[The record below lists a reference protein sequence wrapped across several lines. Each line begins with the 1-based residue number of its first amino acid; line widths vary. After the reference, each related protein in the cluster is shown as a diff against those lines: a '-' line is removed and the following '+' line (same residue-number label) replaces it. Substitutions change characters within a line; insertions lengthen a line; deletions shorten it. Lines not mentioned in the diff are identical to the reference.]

1 MKKGD
6 ILVFIDE
13 DPNLEYNFDGAF
25 TIGDQYVIKEFGEMH
40 NNKKEYFSWIVIED
54 DLGRDWEIC
63 PSSFITL
70 DDFRNDKLN
79 ILGI

>member
-6 ILVFIDE
+6 ILVFIDD
-13 DPNLEYNFDGAF
+13 DPDLEYNFDGAF
-25 TIGDQYVIKEFGEMH
+25 TIGNKYVIKEFGEMY

-54 DLGRDWEIC
+54 DFGRDWEIS

-70 DDFRNDKLN
+70 DNFRDNNLN
-79 ILGI
+79 NIGI